1 MNNIDLMNY
10 WIESSDEDYN
20 VMNVLHNSKK
30 NSYCLFFGQ
39 MVIEKLLKALY
50 AKNNKG
56 APYAP
61 KTHDLLYL
69 AQKYVQKVCENYKIK
84 AIILFGSYA
93 KGTEHEDSDIDIAV
107 ITDDIK
113 TDTFDEEVKLMI
125 LRKGIDYRIEPHIIT
140 VADYENDETPFVVEV
155 KNTGIKVA

>member
-1 MNNIDLMNY
+1 MVRNNDKRKI
-10 WIESSDEDYN
+10 
-20 VMNVLHNSKK
+20 KK
-30 NSYCLFFGQ
+30 EIADI
-39 MVIEKLLKALY
+39 IEKYIAIIK
-50 AKNNKG
+50 
-56 APYAP
+56 
-61 KTHDLLYL
+61 
-69 AQKYVQKVCENYKIK
+69 ENYDVV

-113 TDTFDEEVKLMI
+113 TDTFDEEVKMTL
-125 LRKGIDYRIEPHIIT
+125 LRRTIDKRIEPHIIT

>member
-1 MNNIDLMNY
+1 MVRNNVKVEIIKEIAEILD
-10 WIESSDEDYN
+10 
-20 VMNVLHNSKK
+20 
-30 NSYCLFFGQ
+30 
-39 MVIEKLLKALY
+39 
-50 AKNNKG
+50 
-56 APYAP
+56 
-61 KTHDLLYL
+61 
-69 AQKYVQKVCENYKIK
+69 KYIAVVKENYDVV

-93 KGTEHEDSDIDIAV
+93 KGTEHKDSDIDIAV

-155 KNTGIKVA
+155 KNTGIKVTQYIIKTEIIVNKMSSKNVSQQV